1 MPIEPNPYDRPDL
14 LDLRKNQG
22 DPIVLYIIVRKSLGM
37 DVGKIAAQ
45 VGHGVGMLLGRY
57 HVLADGLD
65 HDLWAKDFIEEATR
79 KVLITSEWL
88 KTSYR
93 KVVLEAND
101 KDWER
106 LKEQLDVFLVKDAGL
121 TEVDP
126 GSETVL
132 IPWPMKKS
140 EAPKI
145 IQRLQVLKTRVPGV

>member
-57 HVLADGLD
+57 H
-65 HDLWAKDFIEEATR
+65 DFESLQMVIDREYLVANR
-79 KVLITSEWL
+79 WKIDITKEWL
-88 KTSYR
+88 ASSYR